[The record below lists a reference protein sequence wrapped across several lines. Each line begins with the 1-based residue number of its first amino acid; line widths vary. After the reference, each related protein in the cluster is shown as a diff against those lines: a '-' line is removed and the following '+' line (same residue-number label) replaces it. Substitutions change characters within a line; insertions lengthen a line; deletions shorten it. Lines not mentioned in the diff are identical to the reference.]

1 MWLWNVLFNICRPH
15 CLWVTEAMDEVGSY
29 HVPAILGLEAVGDL
43 LETGGCAGFPVMSVL
58 AFPVPVV
65 GHSEAL
71 LAS

>member
-1 MWLWNVLFNICRPH
+1 
-15 CLWVTEAMDEVGSY
+15 MDEVGSY

-43 LETGGCAGFPVMSVL
+43 LETGGCAGFPVLSVL